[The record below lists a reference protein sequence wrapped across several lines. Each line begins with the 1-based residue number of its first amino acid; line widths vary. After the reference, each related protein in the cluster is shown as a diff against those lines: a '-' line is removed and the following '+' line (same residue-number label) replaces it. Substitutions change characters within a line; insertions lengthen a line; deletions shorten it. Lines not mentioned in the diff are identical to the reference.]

1 MDTLKEKKLKKLQEK
16 IKEYNT
22 ILANKNLLEKET
34 NKDYKN
40 LKIKIIISNI
50 AIASFIALASKFVGL
65 GFPFVRD
72 QVKKYQDIQT
82 TIEQDGSLTE
92 EKNGYIYEKDLD
104 SNYLYNYS
112 NWTST
117 LSNEHIRYIEKY
129 NLEDINIEEMLAI
142 LQEGKMDFDSLEE
155 EPEIISMQTTYTEDE
170 LMELSNYK
178 AVFHELDKQDFIYE
192 YEPSKANFFL
202 TAIDGVIF
210 IWASIIFLSLN
221 SSELKKYKNNFSQ
234 KVNEKEKEYMI
245 KKEKYVRKLQKI
257 KPNMKN
263 EK

>member
-1 MDTLKEKKLKKLQEK
+1 
-16 IKEYNT
+16 
-22 ILANKNLLEKET
+22 
-34 NKDYKN
+34 
-40 LKIKIIISNI
+40 
-50 AIASFIALASKFVGL
+50 
-65 GFPFVRD
+65 
-72 QVKKYQDIQT
+72 
-82 TIEQDGSLTE
+82 
-92 EKNGYIYEKDLD
+92 
-104 SNYLYNYS
+104 
-112 NWTST
+112 
-117 LSNEHIRYIEKY
+117 
-129 NLEDINIEEMLAI
+129 MLAI